1 VEGSGIRAT
10 SSAAADIS
18 EQEEEQREKANHPGF
33 HMGLP
38 GLSTVVLAAPDGVID
53 AGDAGI
59 LASTGYIPGEIINA
73 GNVEIAGGTGL
84 PSVDAG
90 VISVPVIDPNAA
102 GNSGDSQLVAE
113 DASDQFGAGSVA
125 ILRVEVI
132 DLEEDNSVP
141 TMLPESGRPAEGT
154 ESIPEQGNRLDEKAD
169 SSEVPYME
177 TSMLRNIPVPG
188 EY

>member
-1 VEGSGIRAT
+1 
-10 SSAAADIS
+10 
-18 EQEEEQREKANHPGF
+18 
-33 HMGLP
+33 
-38 GLSTVVLAAPDGVID
+38 VID